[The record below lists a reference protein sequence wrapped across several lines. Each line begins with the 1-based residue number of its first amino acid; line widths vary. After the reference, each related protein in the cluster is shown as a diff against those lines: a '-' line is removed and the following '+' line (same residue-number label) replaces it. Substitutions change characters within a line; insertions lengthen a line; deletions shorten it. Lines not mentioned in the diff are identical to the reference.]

1 MFKNKKVKIAIISL
15 VCLFSMIF
23 VFQQVSKNIKY
34 KEYMLS
40 YESYLNDSNYKE
52 AKLALINANKI
63 KTVSDY
69 KNKYDQCDK
78 MQSSIEYYN
87 LGLSLMSNKYYNDAY
102 IKFKYVSK
110 DDTERYSSAQE
121 KMKEVQKL
129 AYEKVIQESKDLD
142 SEGRYFEAYSAT
154 NEYLEYFGNN
164 DEIKKL
170 STEYTK
176 KQEEKDRLK
185 VQQDIANLKSDNQNQ
200 TSQSSSN
207 PIYHASF
214 ELLEHKSVQGSIYG
228 KIKNITKSNYGYV
241 EVDINL
247 LDESGNLVDST
258 FTNVNNL
265 GAGQTWSFEAV
276 VFKQSRVKSYQI
288 IDVNGR

>member
-1 MFKNKKVKIAIISL
+1 MFKNKKIKIAIISL

-78 MQSSIEYYN
+78 MQNSIEYYN

-200 TSQSSSN
+200 TPQSSSN

-247 LDESGNLVDST
+247 FDENHNLVDST

-265 GAGQTWSFEAV
+265 GSGQTWSFEAV
-276 VFKQSRVKSYQI
+276 VFNQSRVKSYQI